1 MNTMLNQ
8 TSHLSRAI
16 ATAMLATAI
25 FLLASILWGLL
36 DIYRFELCKPQLL
49 LCDLAREAWIHPL
62 RGAPFVALSL
72 LVSLFGFKST
82 LSRMNWLRFI
92 AFAFVYSSALV
103 AIYPYIFDLRELVAI
118 YFFPYVTPLRF
129 GDAGFVLIWGS
140 VTLVVSMLVTLLFVR
155 AITVPMHN
163 RDLN

>member
-1 MNTMLNQ
+1 
-8 TSHLSRAI
+8 
-16 ATAMLATAI
+16 
-25 FLLASILWGLL
+25 
-36 DIYRFELCKPQLL
+36 
-49 LCDLAREAWIHPL
+49 
-62 RGAPFVALSL
+62 
-72 LVSLFGFKST
+72 
-82 LSRMNWLRFI
+82 MNWLRFI